1 MVKEGDLNTVKVLV
15 EEIIESLVQQLSK
28 DKGISIEESLDIIY
42 NSMIYRLLCDEDT
55 NLYSEGFPYVYEILN
70 NEIQEELSK

>member
-1 MVKEGDLNTVKVLV
+1 MVKEGDLNSVRALV
-15 EEIIESLVQQLSK
+15 EEIIENLVQQLSK
-28 DKGISIEESLDIIY
+28 DKSIPIEESLDIIY